1 MAEEN
6 RFKDLPSRYDPS
18 KVESGIYQIWEKAG
32 YFNADRD
39 SYRRPYTIVIPP
51 PNVTGILHMGH
62 ALNNTYQ
69 DILIR
74 YHRMLGYNAL
84 WMPGT
89 DHAGI
94 ATQNVVERKLAKQ
107 GLRRQD
113 LGREKFV
120 QEVWNWKEEY
130 GSTIIRQ
137 LKRLGASCDWR
148 RLRFTMDSDYSLAV
162 RYVFVHLY
170 KKGLIYQGNYIIN
183 WCPRCHT
190 ALADEE
196 APKKETQGKLYY
208 VRYPI
213 KDRKEEFIV
222 VATTRPETILGD
234 TAVAVNPGDKRYKDL
249 VGKKVIL
256 PIINREIPIIAD
268 DYVDPEFG
276 TGAVKITPAHDPDD
290 FWVGKRHNLDAPV
303 VIDSEG
309 KMTDLAG
316 PYKGLDRFE
325 CRKQIIS
332 DLQRLGLVEKIEDY
346 IHNVGHCYRCDTVIE
361 PYLSRQWFV
370 KMKPLAEPA
379 IKAVKEGRIRF
390 IPSRWTK
397 VYLNWMENI
406 QDWCISRQIW
416 WGHRIPVW
424 YCVDKGGNRTD
435 CPPIV
440 EMEDPKVCPNC
451 GNTNLVQDG
460 DVLDTWFSSWLW
472 PFATFYWPKDDPDVK
487 ADLEYFYPTN
497 TLVTAPEI
505 LFFWV
510 ARMIMAG
517 LEFMGEIP
525 FSDVYLHGTVRDDT
539 GRKMSK
545 SLGNIIDPLEIIEE
559 MGADALRFSLI
570 SITAVG
576 QDVYLSRSKFELG
589 RNFTNKIWNATRYIL
604 SHLLPEVRDTDWEKG
619 LLTLEDRWILDCLS
633 QTIEK
638 VNDALKNYRFNESA
652 NLLYDFFWHQFCD
665 WYIEATKID
674 RGKEIKVNQQKI
686 LLYVLEH
693 FLRLLH
699 PFMPFITEE
708 IYQRL
713 KEVMNLSGQTIML
726 MPYPQEGGRKD
737 PGARQRFEL
746 VKSLIYHLRNM
757 RTQVSLRPSDRPDV
771 LLSGPKAREVLE
783 SVELVRFLARVGKV
797 EEIEEGKRPSESLAG
812 VLPGLEFFL
821 VLSGLV
827 DVKREKER
835 VRQQIQETQNAIEK
849 KELLLSNAN
858 FTNRAPKNVVE
869 EERRKLEELRD
880 TLKRLEALY
889 DDLKGD

>member
-1 MAEEN
+1 MAEN
-6 RFKDLPSRYDPS
+6 RVRDLPSRYDPS
-18 KVESGIYQIWEKAG
+18 KVEEKIYQRWEKAG

-39 SYRRPYTIVIPP
+39 PNRKPYTIVIPP

-74 YHRMLGYNAL
+74 YHRMRGYNAL

-120 QEVWNWKEEY
+120 QEVWKWKEEY

-148 RLRFTMDSDYSLAV
+148 RLRFTMDSDYSIAV

-196 APKKETQGKLYY
+196 APKKETRGKLYY

-213 KDRKEEFIV
+213 KGEKKEFIV

-234 TAVAVNPGDKRYKDL
+234 TAVAVNPNDERYKDL
-249 VGKKVIL
+249 IGKKVIL
-256 PIINREIPIIAD
+256 PIVNREIPIIAD

-309 KMTDLAG
+309 KMTELAG

-325 CRKQIIS
+325 CRKQIVS
-332 DLQRLGLVEKIEDY
+332 DLQELRLIEKIEDY
-346 IHNVGHCYRCDTVIE
+346 VHNVGHCYRCDTVIE

-379 IKAVKEGRIRF
+379 IKAVKGGKIRF

-424 YCVDKGGNRTD
+424 YCVDKDGNRTN

-451 GNTNLVQDG
+451 GNTNLLQDE

-589 RNFTNKIWNATRYIL
+589 RNFTNKIWNATRYIF
-604 SHLLPEVRDTDWEKG
+604 SNLLPEVKDVDWEERY
-619 LLTLEDRWILDCLS
+619 LTLEDKWILDSLS
-633 QTIEK
+633 QTVEK
-638 VNDALKNYRFNESA
+638 VNVALQNYRFNESA
-652 NLLYDFFWHQFCD
+652 NLVYDFFWHQFCD

-737 PGARQRFEL
+737 PDARQRFEL
-746 VKSLIYHLRNM
+746 VKSLVYHLRNM
-757 RTQVSLRPSDRPDV
+757 RTQVSLRPTDRPDV

-797 EEIEEGKRPSESLAG
+797 EEIEEGQRPSESLAG

-821 VLSGLV
+821 MLSGLV
-827 DVKREKER
+827 DVEKEKER
-835 VRQQIQETQNAIEK
+835 VKHQIEETRKAIEK
-849 KELLLSNAN
+849 KESLLNNPN
-858 FTNRAPKNVVE
+858 FLTRAPKNVVE
-869 EERRKLEELRD
+869 GEKKKLEELND

-889 DDLKGD
+889 DGLKGS

>member
-1 MAEEN
+1 MGSTKEMS
-6 RFKDLPSRYDPS
+6 SRYRPGE
-18 KVESGIYQIWEKAG
+18 VESRWYKVWEERG

-39 SYRRPYTIVIPP
+39 PSRKPYTIVIPP

-113 LGREKFV
+113 LGREKFLE
-120 QEVWNWKEEY
+120 EVWKWKEEY

-148 RLRFTMDSDYSLAV
+148 RTRFTMDEDYSYAV

-196 APKKETQGKLYY
+196 APKKETAGKLYY

-213 KDRKEEFIV
+213 AGEEGRFIT

-234 TAVAVNPGDKRYKDL
+234 TAVAVNPNDERYKDL
-249 VGKKVIL
+249 VGKKAIL
-256 PIINREIPIIAD
+256 PILKREIPIIAD
-268 DYVDPEFG
+268 EYVDPEFG

-290 FWVGKRHNLDAPV
+290 FWVGKRHGLDAPV
-303 VIDSEG
+303 VIDSHG
-309 KMTDLAG
+309 KMTELAG
-316 PYKGLDRFE
+316 PYAGMDRFE
-325 CRKQIIS
+325 CRKKIVE
-332 DLQRLGLVEKIEDY
+332 DLRKEGLLEKVEDY
-346 IHNVGHCYRCDTVIE
+346 LHNVGHCYRCDTVIE

-370 KMKPLAEPA
+370 KMRPLAEPA
-379 IKAVKEGRIRF
+379 IKVVKEGKIRF

-424 YCVDKGGNRTD
+424 YCVKDGERTD

-440 EMEDPKVCPNC
+440 EMEDPKACPNC
-451 GNTNLVQDG
+451 GNTNLVQDE

-472 PFATFYWPKDDPDVK
+472 PFATFYWPKDDPEVK
-487 ADLEYFYPTN
+487 ADLDYFYPTN

-589 RNFTNKIWNATRYIL
+589 RNFTNKIWNASRYIL
-604 SHLLPEVRDTDWEKG
+604 SRLDDSVRDLEWRED
-619 LLTLEDRWILDCLS
+619 LLLLEDRWILSRLYKLV
-633 QTIEK
+633 EG
-638 VNDALKNYRFNESA
+638 VNRALPNYRFNESA
-652 NLLYDFFWHQFCD
+652 NNIYDFFWHQFCD
-665 WYIEATKID
+665 WYLEVTKITE
-674 RGKEIKVNQQKI
+674 GKSEEVQRNQEKI
-686 LLYVLEH
+686 LAYVLEV

-708 IYQRL
+708 IYQLLR
-713 KEVMNLSGQTIML
+713 ERFSLSYETIMKAN
-726 MPYPQEGGRKD
+726 YPQKAGRLD
-737 PGARQRFEL
+737 EEAEEEFEQ
-746 VKSLIYHLRNM
+746 VKSLIALLRNQ
-757 RTQVSLRPSDRPDV
+757 RAEVGLKPGDRPD
-771 LLSGPKAREVLE
+771 
-783 SVELVRFLARVGKV
+783 LVVVTERWMSLFEEQKETVKFLARLGKV
-797 EEIEEGKRPSESLAG
+797 EVKTSLKERPRQALAG
-812 VLPGLEFFL
+812 VLPGIETYLILE
-821 VLSGLV
+821 GLV
-827 DVKREKER
+827 DVEKELKR
-835 VRQQIQETQNAIEK
+835 IEEQIRQNRDAIEK
-849 KELLLSNAN
+849 KEKLLAN
-858 FTNRAPKNVVE
+858 ENFVKRAPAQVVE
-869 EERRKLEELRD
+869 GEKKKLEDLKD
-880 TLKRLEALY
+880 ALKRLEALR
-889 DDLKGD
+889 DGLKG

>member
-1 MAEEN
+1 MAEN

-18 KVESGIYQIWEKAG
+18 KVEERIYQDWEKGG

-39 SYRRPYTIVIPP
+39 PSRRPYTIVIPP

-120 QEVWNWKEEY
+120 EEVWKWKEEY

-148 RLRFTMDSDYSLAV
+148 RTRFTMDPDYSLAV

-213 KDRKEEFIV
+213 KGEKDRFIV

-234 TAVAVNPGDKRYKDL
+234 TAVAVNPKDERYKDL
-249 VGKKVIL
+249 IGKTAIL
-256 PIINREIPIIAD
+256 PILGREIPIIAD

-290 FWVGKRHNLDAPV
+290 FWVGKRHDLSAPV

-309 KMTDLAG
+309 KMTELAG
-316 PYKGLDRFE
+316 PYAGLDRFE
-325 CRKQIIS
+325 CRKRIVE
-332 DLQRLGLVEKIEDY
+332 DLAKEGLLEKVEDY

-379 IKAVKEGRIRF
+379 IKVVKEGKIRF
-390 IPSRWTK
+390 IPKRWTK

-424 YCVDKGGNRTD
+424 YCVDKEGNRTD

-440 EMEDPKVCPNC
+440 EMEEPKACPNC
-451 GNTNLVQDG
+451 GNTNLIQDE

-472 PFATFYWPKDDPDVK
+472 PFATFYWPKDDPEVK
-487 ADLEYFYPTN
+487 ADLDYFYPTN

-539 GRKMSK
+539 GKKMSK

-570 SITAVG
+570 SITATG

-589 RNFTNKIWNATRYIL
+589 RNFTNKIWNASRYIL
-604 SHLLPEVRDTDWEKG
+604 SSLLPEVKDTNWRED
-619 LLTLEDRWILDCLS
+619 LLVLEDKWILHGLS
-633 QTIEK
+633 HTVK
-638 VNDALKNYRFNESA
+638 AVNDALQNYRFNEAA

-665 WYIEATKID
+665 WYIEATKIEK
-674 RGKEIKVNQQKI
+674 GKEVKVNQQKI
-686 LLYVLEH
+686 LRYVLET

-708 IYQRL
+708 IYQLL
-713 KEVMNLSGQTIML
+713 KQAIDLPGKTIML
-726 MPYPQEGGRKD
+726 LSYPQEGGRED
-737 PGARQRFEL
+737 ESAWEEFEL
-746 VKSLIYHLRNM
+746 VKNLVYHLRNM
-757 RTQVSLRPSDRPDV
+757 RAQVGLKPSDRPKV
-771 LLSGPKAREVLE
+771 VVSGPKAGQVLE
-783 SVELVRFLARVGKV
+783 SAELIKFLARVEDL
-797 EEIEEGKRPSESLAG
+797 EEVPEGTRPSQSLAG

-821 VLSGLV
+821 ILSGLV
-827 DVKREKER
+827 DVEKEKEKIKA
-835 VRQQIQETQNAIEK
+835 QIEETKKAIEK
-849 KELLLSNAN
+849 KEKLLSNPN
-858 FTNRAPKNVVE
+858 FVNRAPEKVVNG
-869 EERRKLEELRD
+869 EREKLSELKD
-880 TLKRLEALY
+880 TLNRLEALY
-889 DDLKGD
+889 DGLKGD